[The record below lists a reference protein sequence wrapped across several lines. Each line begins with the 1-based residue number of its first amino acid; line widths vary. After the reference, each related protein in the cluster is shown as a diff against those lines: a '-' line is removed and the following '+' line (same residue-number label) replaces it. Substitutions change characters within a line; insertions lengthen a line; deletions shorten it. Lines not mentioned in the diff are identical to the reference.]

1 MLSTAALFGLALKCA
16 VTVHP
21 DTTLDVIKTE
31 SSGRPLAIAV
41 VGEKSLYPDTV
52 AQALTAIKRLEA
64 RGANYSVGL
73 AQINQSNF
81 SKYGVTALQL
91 FDPCTN
97 LTVYEK
103 IITDCF
109 IRGKTLKR
117 ALSCYYSGNFTTGQK
132 PESAFSKT
140 SYIERIGYPRE
151 TAKNY
156 VVPSTRTD
164 KEEETIPPKA
174 PTPGKPRVVWPKT
187 VIRGELQKTPSS
199 QDNPT
204 VIYPSQVVR
213 GKIAQN
219 TPLKDSGNET
229 D

>member
-1 MLSTAALFGLALKCA
+1 MLSTAALLGLAMKCA

-21 DTTLDVIKTE
+21 DTTLDVIKAE

-41 VGEKSLYPDTV
+41 VNEKSIYPNTLE
-52 AQALTAIKRLEA
+52 QALSAIKRLKA
-64 RGANYSVGL
+64 RRANYSVGL

-103 IITDCF
+103 IITDCY

-117 ALSCYYSGNFTTGQK
+117 ALSCYYSGNFNTGQK
-132 PESAFSKT
+132 PESAFSQT
-140 SYIERIGYPRE
+140 SYVERIGYPRE
-151 TAKNY
+151 TTTNY

-164 KEEETIPPKA
+164 KAQETLPPKA
-174 PTPGKPRVVWPKT
+174 PLPGRPRVVWPKN
-187 VIRGELQKTPSS
+187 VIRGELKQTPSS

-219 TPLKDSGNET
+219 TTVKDSGNET